1 MSVSESSAADGVG
14 RLARGKGAAPPST
27 DYALRFVA
35 GQWRAPTAELPSEI
49 EIRMAVGEADA
60 VGPGDVSG
68 IVGEFCAA
76 LGLPEPQLTVV
87 PARDLPEGEFEVRAG
102 GATRLAGTLA
112 TTRMRWW
119 AHHPGAGPGGRTGAF
134 DHAAPGEGKMAP
146 LEAVGRAIEEVLWDD
161 PGLVL
166 TGGAAVNRLL
176 ARLGEHDAGALAS
189 ASLDGWSDVLR
200 RVAARRIPLGDS
212 PAVCSALEAS
222 ARPSARV
229 WCVEELASRLHPNDV
244 RIRLGR
250 GLHDR
255 VFDKEGA
262 KDLEERL
269 EPMLRDGLYYEL
281 GVAYP
286 EFKFERTSDLPDQ
299 GYQITVNRL
308 PRASGSVPVG
318 RVLVNADAAAV
329 DDLDPRA
336 WINPANGGP
345 CSWVPEEKAADPAVQ
360 RFTTWNAREYLILQ
374 LAACLREA
382 AVEFA
387 DLAWT
392 ERQVGRL
399 REYFP
404 ETVAI
409 TERFFDA
416 RNVHASTQLAAVCHR
431 LVGEGLAL
439 RNLTRVLNRIVE
451 FEHVANSALVLDP
464 DGAPR
469 EVDWSMEDPISL
481 TEYVRGGMKDYISHA
496 RSNGGTMVA
505 LLLDGAS
512 VEEKLAAVVHTS
524 AGYEPVYGY
533 EDAGSFLRELRN
545 TLEGVSLTQS
555 DLSLLTGND
564 LRPHLR
570 RLIAAQF
577 PTLAVVS
584 YQELAPTLS
593 IQPLSRISLE

>member
-1 MSVSESSAADGVG
+1 MSVSGSSSADGAT
-14 RLARGKGAAPPST
+14 RLARDDGASSSSAN
-27 DYALRFVA
+27 YALRFVA
-35 GQWRAPTAELPSEI
+35 GQWRAPTAEPPSEI
-49 EIRMAVGEADA
+49 EVRLATGQADA
-60 VGPGDVSG
+60 VRPGDLSG
-68 IVGEFCAA
+68 IVADFCAA
-76 LGLPEPQLTVV
+76 LGLPEPQLTVE
-87 PARDLPEGEFEVRAG
+87 ASRDLPEGELEVRAG

-112 TTRMRWW
+112 TTRMQWW

-134 DHAAPGEGKMAP
+134 DHAAPDDGEMTP

-176 ARLGEHDAGALAS
+176 QRLRDHNAGALAS
-189 ASLDGWSDVLR
+189 AYADGWSDVLR
-200 RVAARRIPLGDS
+200 RLAARRIPLGDS
-212 PAVCSALEAS
+212 SAVCSALEAS
-222 ARPSARV
+222 ARPSTRV

-286 EFKFERTSDLPDQ
+286 EFRYERTSDLPDH
-299 GYQITVNRL
+299 GYQVRVNHL
-308 PRASGSVPVG
+308 ARASGSVPVG
-318 RVLVNADAAAV
+318 RVLVNAEAQAV
-329 DDLDPRA
+329 DDLDPQA
-336 WINPANGGP
+336 WINPANGGL
-345 CSWVPEEKAADPAVQ
+345 CSWVPEEKAADLAAQ
-360 RFTTWNAREYLILQ
+360 RFTTWNAGEYLILQ

-382 AVEFA
+382 AGEFA

-399 REYFP
+399 REYLP

-416 RNVHASTQLAAVCHR
+416 RNVHASTHLAAVCRR

-451 FEHVANSALVLDP
+451 FEHTANSALVLDP

-469 EVDWSMEDPISL
+469 EVDWSMEDPIAL
-481 TEYVRGGMKDYISHA
+481 TEYVRGGMRDYISHA
-496 RSNGGTMVA
+496 RSNGGSMVA

-512 VEEKLAAVVHTS
+512 VEEKLAAVVYGS
-524 AGYEPVYGY
+524 AGYEPAYGY
-533 EDAGSFLRELRN
+533 EDAGPFLRELRT
-545 TLEGVSLTQS
+545 TLEDISLAQS